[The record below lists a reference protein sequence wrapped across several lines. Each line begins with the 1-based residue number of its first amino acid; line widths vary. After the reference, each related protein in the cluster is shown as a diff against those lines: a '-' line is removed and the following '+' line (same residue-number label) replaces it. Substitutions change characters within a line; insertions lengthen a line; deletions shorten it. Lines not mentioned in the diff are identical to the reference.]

1 MKKAVSYSDLVA
13 VLDERQR
20 SFTKDTSGNQEVYKL
35 LQYVKRT
42 TPTWFRPYEVKGWT
56 DIVPNKETMD
66 PIIAVKKK
74 RLIDNSKTEIQDI
87 KGLIHFIEA
96 YPLDKEKEY
105 TISMDGLH
113 AIYPCLQE
121 LDAMIGMKQ
130 LKETVLDQLL
140 FFIQDLHKHTSD
152 KKESLDFMHTVIYG
166 PPGTGKTEIAKLM
179 GQLYSK
185 LGILKKGTFR
195 KVTRSDLIAGYLGQ
209 TAIKT
214 RDVIQD
220 CLGGV
225 LFIDEAY
232 ALGCNDKRDSFSKEC
247 IDTLCEALSNYKEEL
262 MVIIAGYEDELKVGF
277 FNQNP
282 GLESRFT
289 WRFKTDDYTAEE
301 LYRIF
306 LKKVNECG
314 WKIDPGCNLTSK
326 WFETHMKYFSF
337 FGRDME
343 NLLAKIKIVHG
354 RRVFCKPTKDKKLL
368 TMVDIEK
375 GCQSYLASDAI
386 KNRKES
392 NRSYLDNTMYV

>member
-1 MKKAVSYSDLVA
+1 MKKTVSYSDLVA
-13 VLDERQR
+13 VLDDRQR
-20 SFTKDTSGNQEVYKL
+20 SFTKDASGNQEVYKL
-35 LQYVKRT
+35 LQHVKRT
-42 TPTWFRPYEVKGWT
+42 TPTWFRPYEIRELF
-56 DIVPNKETMD
+56 DITPNKENMV

-74 RLIDNSKTEIQDI
+74 KLIDNSKTEIQDI
-87 KGLIHFIEA
+87 KDLIHFIEA

-105 TISMDGLH
+105 AISMDGLH

-140 FFIQDLHKHTSD
+140 FFIQDLHKHTAD

-179 GQLYSK
+179 GRLYSK

-262 MVIIAGYEDELKVGF
+262 MVIIAGYEDELKIGF

-354 RRVFCKPTKDKKLL
+354 RRVFCKPTEDKKLL